1 MAYKRTKWDDHVVEF
16 PSRYTETENGDGT
29 ITHEEAPGEIVQEG
43 TPINAT
49 NLNNI
54 ETGLQHTNIAFD
66 YYYMTSQAQM
76 RDLEARL
83 ALAEAKL
90 ATIAP

>member
-1 MAYKRTKWDDHVVEF
+1 MSYPRTKWNDHVVEF
-16 PSRYTETENGDGT
+16 PNRYTEIDNGDGT
-29 ITHEEAPGEIVQEG
+29 ITHDKAPGEIVQEG

-54 ETGLQHTNIAFD
+54 EAGLQHTNVAFQMYYIA
-66 YYYMTSQAQM
+66 SQSQI
-76 RDLEARL
+76 RDLETRL

-90 ATIAP
+90 KTLAP